1 MRHGDSGPVT
11 RVASLVRA
19 RRLELGLTQQ
29 ELAAKAGLSVAA
41 LRDIEQCRRQRPRP
55 SSLAGLASAL
65 DLDTEQAASLASAAA
80 SPPPQQAAVTR
91 ITGPMEPGR
100 GLWLSALGPLE
111 AWRDGAPL
119 SLGPPVRRAVLGL
132 LMMDPDVLVR
142 RDTMIDV
149 LWREAPPRTAV
160 GLVQAHVSRLRKT
173 LEPRRHSVG
182 GDGVLTAVGGA
193 YRLQVSGAELDL
205 LTFRDL
211 AARAAAAW
219 AMGDELT
226 ACELYEQAIGL
237 WRGDPLADVD
247 LLYSHPGITLLR
259 QQLAEVLLRYAEVA
273 CALGQFGRVLPRL
286 RALAAAEPLNES
298 AHARLMIALAGSGQ
312 QVAAI
317 RVYEDLRSRLDRE
330 LGIYPGEELAEAHLR
345 VLRRD
350 ILIGNPWRDG
360 AHRMAAAAVGHI
372 VPRQLP
378 VAPRYFTGRA
388 REIDTLSGLLERVAG
403 ETDGMV
409 IAALTGMAGIG
420 KTALALSWA
429 HQVAD
434 RFPDGQLFVN
444 LRGFS
449 PCEAPTAPAEALS
462 GFLAALGVPFARIPV
477 NTAGQAALFRSLLA
491 GRRMLIVLDNA
502 RDAEQ
507 VRSLLPG
514 SPGCMVLVT
523 SRNRLTGLVAA
534 EGAHLLSLDVLTL
547 RESRDLLIKNLGAE
561 RALAEPAAVSELIAA
576 CDRLPLALCGVA
588 ARVAARPGQPLAAL
602 ATETRDVRGRLD
614 ALETGEPATSV
625 RMAFSWSRAGLR
637 SESAQRMFRLLG
649 MHPGPDITVPVAASL
664 AGLSRSEAYLA
675 LTELCD
681 GHMLTERPFGRYTCR
696 DLLRAYAAEAAC
708 LRESE
713 AERRAAVHRV
723 LDHYLHTAN
732 TASAMLY
739 PYYTPPPLRRPR
751 VGVKPEDMAD
761 QGEAADWLAN
771 ERHVLFAAIA
781 RAAEEGYAPH
791 AWQLPWAAGQF
802 FRGDA
807 HRRKLIAAQESAL
820 TVAARLGDLAGQAL
834 AHCQLGLLWFWLGD
848 HVSACH
854 HLEEA
859 IKLASGV
866 DDDRFPTL
874 AGLIRSYILQSQGR
888 SFEARAQ
895 ADESLQFFRAAGDS
909 RGEVHALNAVSWHLE
924 HLRYGVWTLVPGSA
938 VSTGRREYLAQ
949 RARPSGVQAEFLR
962 VAE

>member
-1 MRHGDSGPVT
+1 
-11 RVASLVRA
+11 
-19 RRLELGLTQQ
+19 
-29 ELAAKAGLSVAA
+29 
-41 LRDIEQCRRQRPRP
+41 
-55 SSLAGLASAL
+55 
-65 DLDTEQAASLASAAA
+65 
-80 SPPPQQAAVTR
+80 
-91 ITGPMEPGR
+91 
-100 GLWLSALGPLE
+100 
-111 AWRDGAPL
+111 
-119 SLGPPVRRAVLGL
+119 VRRAVLGL
-132 LMMDPDVLVR
+132 LLMDPDVLVR

-173 LEPRRHSVG
+173 LEPWKHSVS
-182 GDGVLTAVGGA
+182 GDGVLTSVGGA
-193 YRLQVSGAELDL
+193 YRLQVSGTELDL
-205 LTFRDL
+205 LIFRDL

-219 AMGDELT
+219 ATGDDLT
-226 ACELYEQAIGL
+226 ACELYEQAIEL

-273 CALGQFGRVLPRL
+273 CALGQFRRVLPRL
-286 RALAAAEPLNES
+286 RVLAAAEPLNES

-312 QVAAI
+312 QAAAI

-350 ILIGNPWRDG
+350 ILNGNPRQAV
-360 AHRMAAAAVGHI
+360 AHRVAPAAVGHI

-378 VAPRYFTGRA
+378 AAPRHFTGRA
-388 REIDTLSGLLERVAG
+388 REIDTLSGLLERGA
-403 ETDGMV
+403 EEADGMV
-409 IAALTGMAGIG
+409 IAVLTGMAGIG

-444 LRGFS
+444 LSGFS
-449 PCEAPTAPAEALS
+449 PCGAPTAPTEALS
-462 GFLAALGVPFARIPV
+462 GFLTALGVPFARIPV
-477 NTAGQAALFRSLLA
+477 DTVGQAALFRSLLA

-547 RESRDLLIKNLGAE
+547 RESRDLLIRNLGAE

-625 RMAFSWSRAGLR
+625 RMVVSWSRAGLR

-649 MHPGPDITVPVAASL
+649 MHPGADITLPAAASL
-664 AGLSRSEAYLA
+664 AGLPLSEAYLA

-681 GHMLTERPFGRYTCR
+681 EYLLTEQPFGRYTCR

-708 LRESE
+708 VRESE

-732 TASAMLY
+732 TASTMLY
-739 PYYTPPPLRRPR
+739 PYYTPPPLKCSRR
-751 VGVKPEDMAD
+751 GVQPADIAD
-761 QGEAADWLAN
+761 QGQAADWLAN
-771 ERHVLFAAIA
+771 ERHNLFAVIA
-781 RAAEEGYAPH
+781 RAAEEDYAPH

-802 FRGDA
+802 FRGEA
-807 HRRKLIAAQESAL
+807 HRRKLKAAQESAL
-820 TVAARLGDLAGQAL
+820 TVAVRLGDLAGQSL
-834 AHCQLGLLWFWLGD
+834 ARCHLGMLWFWLGD

-859 IKLASGV
+859 IELASGV
-866 DDDRFPTL
+866 DDGPFGTL
-874 AGLIRSYILQSQGR
+874 AGLARAFVLRSQR
-888 SFEARAQ
+888 RFFEASAQ
-895 ADESLQFFRAAGDS
+895 ADESLQFFREAGDS
-909 RGEVHALNAVSWHLE
+909 RGEAYALNMISWHL
-924 HLRYGVWTLVPGSA
+924 A
-938 VSTGRREYLAQ
+938 
-949 RARPSGVQAEFLR
+949 
-962 VAE
+962 